1 MTKNIHIDNI
11 ITEKLAFIGGKM
23 KLYPNFYFNNILE
36 ITIPFLHENAIQG
49 LILDMDNTLIDFDR
63 KLLEGTEQWVAE
75 LKENGIQLCIVSNSN
90 HKEKVKTV
98 AKRLQIPYFYFAKKP
113 LKSGFKKAKEKL
125 GLENKQIAAVGD
137 QIFTDVL
144 GANRSHMIS
153 ILVEPIGKKDIW
165 ITRLKRPLENAII
178 QRGKRKLQEIKKK
191 TQK

>member
-1 MTKNIHIDNI
+1 
-11 ITEKLAFIGGKM
+11 M

-153 ILVEPIGKKDIW
+153 ILVEPSGKKDIW